1 MDKIYLNGLSFY
13 GYHGAIKEENV
24 LGQRFLVDLEL
35 LLNLKKAGETD
46 ELDYSIHYGEVF
58 ELTKGIVEGECYALI
73 EAVAEKIAT
82 ELLAQYPLLDACQ
95 VKVIKPD
102 PPIAGY
108 YHSVAVEIYRERQK
122 L

>member
-46 ELDYSIHYGEVF
+46 KLDYSIHYGNVF
-58 ELTKGIVEGECYALI
+58 ELTKAIVEGECYALI

-82 ELLAQYPLLDACQ
+82 ELLANYPLLDACK

-102 PPIAGY
+102 PPIAGNY
-108 YHSVAVEIYRERQK
+108 QSVAVEIYRERQK